1 MLTAIAAKDNVSAT
15 VEVKNIHL
23 FWDNAPKY
31 LVGCVIQKRKILFY
45 LPRIV
50 LKCQSSFFK
59 SGLKEWKISKY
70 IPKQVVNFVKRTT
83 FQPQKNCKIAKPE
96 YQIESETALNKF

>member
-31 LVGCVIQKRKILFY
+31 LVDALSKRERYYFIQYCIKMLVY
-45 LPRIV
+45 
-50 LKCQSSFFK
+50 FF
-59 SGLKEWKISKY
+59 SN
-70 IPKQVVNFVKRTT
+70 Q
-83 FQPQKNCKIAKPE
+83 A
-96 YQIESETALNKF
+96 

>member
-45 LPRIV
+45 SV
-50 LKCQSSFFK
+50 LHQNASLFFFK